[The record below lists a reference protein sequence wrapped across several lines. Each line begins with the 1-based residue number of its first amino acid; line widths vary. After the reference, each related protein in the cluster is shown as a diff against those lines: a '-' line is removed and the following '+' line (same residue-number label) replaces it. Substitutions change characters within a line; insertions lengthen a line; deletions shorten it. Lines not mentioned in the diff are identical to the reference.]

1 MDEDVKKQFDLL
13 NKRIS
18 KIERFLSGLS
28 FSPYSV
34 GEPPGQDGQDE
45 FYDQAVKIV
54 VQYDRASSSLL
65 QRKLQIGFNRAAR
78 LLEQLEENGIVEEGY
93 GSKPRKVLVS
103 KENSQK
109 SPK

>member
-1 MDEDVKKQFDLL
+1 MTDFTQKQFDFL
-13 NKRIS
+13 NKRLS
-18 KIERFLSGLS
+18 KIERFLAGLS
-28 FSPYSV
+28 FSPYSA
-34 GEPPGQDGQDE
+34 GELSGQDGQDE

-78 LLEQLEENGIVEEGY
+78 LIEQLEEGGVVGP
-93 GSKPRKVLVS
+93 GSGSTPREVLVN
-103 KENSQK
+103 KEPTQK